1 MKLNK
6 INAWV
11 FVWGFLVYL
20 LLTRFQYHFF
30 YIEQNQLFLNVNS
43 YGIAKLAQ
51 VGGLSGFLSE
61 FLVQFFIYPYAG
73 PLIVATLLTGVGMAT
88 QGVLRLVAPK
98 SPFFIVPILPM
109 LALLFV
115 HFDFYYRIQGTISY
129 LMMLLFMY
137 GYMNI
142 SRPSYRL
149 IVGALLAPLLFGIG
163 GSVALLFALLV
174 TLYEILKKTPQ
185 WYLAWIGLAEVCL
198 LGILSN
204 HAGWLGAYRFS
215 LTPELYYHHKLH
227 PQGVIYFAW
236 IILPILFLIV
246 TFWKKNEKEEKSKLE
261 FVLIILQVTLVLFL
275 LNRGIAIYGDSKN
288 AKLKELDYY
297 SRTEQ
302 WDKTIQACQGNLTNY
317 LYVCHL
323 NMALAN
329 RGELADKMFHYNQM
343 GVEGLIVPWNKQ
355 EHVSCLLS
363 DVYFTMGAIASS
375 QEMAFEAFVS
385 AMGDG
390 NPRMLKRLVQ
400 TNLIFGD
407 YPVAEK
413 YISTLEKTSGY
424 EEWATSQRQYLYND
438 EAIKNDSILGTRR
451 VMLPKKNTLT
461 VLEELTDEL
470 DHLLE
475 NGSGNKAT
483 LQYLGAIYLLTKN
496 LDGFKALVEKYYGT
510 KVLPILPVHFQEA
523 IIVMSEKNA
532 EYWKRF
538 NLSDAIVSRFEE
550 YKKQVLANRNHSG
563 VAGLLNRAYGNTYWF
578 YYMFK

>member
-98 SPFFIVPILPM
+98 SPFFIAPIFPM

-149 IVGALLAPLLFGIG
+149 IAGALLAPLLFGIG
-163 GSVALLFALLV
+163 GSVALLFVLLV
-174 TLYEILKKTPQ
+174 ALYEILKKTSQ

-198 LGILSN
+198 LGILSI
-204 HAGWLGAYRFS
+204 HAGWLGEYRFS

-523 IIVMSEKNA
+523 IIVMSEKNV

-538 NLSDAIVSRFEE
+538 NLSDTIVSRFEE

-563 VAGLLNRAYGNTYWF
+563 VAGLLNRVYGNTYWF

>member
-51 VGGLSGFLSE
+51 VGGLSGLLSE

-98 SPFFIVPILPM
+98 SPFFIAPILPM

-149 IVGALLAPLLFGIG
+149 IAGALLAPLLFGIG
-163 GSVALLFALLV
+163 GSVALLFVLLV
-174 TLYEILKKTPQ
+174 ALYEILKKTSQ

-198 LGILSN
+198 LGILST
-204 HAGWLGAYRFS
+204 HAGWLGEYRFS

-246 TFWKKNEKEEKSKLE
+246 TCWKKNEKEEKSKLE

-375 QEMAFEAFVS
+375 QEMAFEAYVS